1 MVGTQ
6 STAAIGKG
14 GYKRWEK
21 EDIREGERRG
31 WWIGDCGTRGVRVG
45 LVGMGDAGEEPH
57 GHSTPCPPPPHSLPQ
72 ETTPSPPPFLLLFFI
87 NHLFACSWTLTL
99 QSRVLLLLFAFFL
112 FFFLIIFLIYIF
124 FKLL

>member
-57 GHSTPCPPPPHSLPQ
+57 GHSTPCPPPPPLTAPGNDPQ
-72 ETTPSPPPFLLLFFI
+72 PAAISAFI
-87 NHLFACSWTLTL
+87 F
-99 QSRVLLLLFAFFL
+99 
-112 FFFLIIFLIYIF
+112 Y
-124 FKLL
+124 

>member
-57 GHSTPCPPPPHSLPQ
+57 GHSTPCPPPPTHCPRKR
-72 ETTPSPPPFLLLFFI
+72 PPARRHFCFYFLLTIYLPVVGLSRYNPVCCFYCLHFFY
-87 NHLFACSWTLTL
+87 
-99 QSRVLLLLFAFFL
+99 
-112 FFFLIIFLIYIF
+112 FFF
-124 FKLL
+124 